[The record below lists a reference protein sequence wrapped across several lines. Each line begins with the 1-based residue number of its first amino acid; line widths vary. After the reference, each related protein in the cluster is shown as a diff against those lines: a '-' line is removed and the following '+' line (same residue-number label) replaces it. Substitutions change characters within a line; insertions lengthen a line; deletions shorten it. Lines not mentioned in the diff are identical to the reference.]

1 MTIKTIAH
9 VCLRTTDLA
18 RTRDFYCDG
27 LGLKPAFSFTR
38 KGEVIGFY
46 LEVADGNFIEVFK
59 AEKAEGSRP
68 ENSLAHFCLETDD
81 IEGMRR
87 TLAERGY
94 APGAVI
100 MGADHSPQFWVED
113 PNGISFEFHQY
124 TDRSAQ
130 KTGKDVEL
138 G

>member
-1 MTIKTIAH
+1 MSVKSIAH
-9 VCLRTTDLA
+9 VCLRTTDLD
-18 RTRDFYCDG
+18 RTREFYCGG

-38 KGEVIGFY
+38 KGEIIGFY
-46 LEVADGNFIEVFK
+46 LKIPGGSYIEVFK
-59 AEKAEGSRP
+59 VEKTEGSRP
-68 ENSLAHFCLETDD
+68 ANSLAHFCLETDD

-94 APGAVI
+94 APGDVK
-100 MGADHSPQFWVED
+100 MGGDHSLQFWVTD
-113 PNGISFEFHQY
+113 PNGILFEFHQY
-124 TDRSAQ
+124 TNQSAQ